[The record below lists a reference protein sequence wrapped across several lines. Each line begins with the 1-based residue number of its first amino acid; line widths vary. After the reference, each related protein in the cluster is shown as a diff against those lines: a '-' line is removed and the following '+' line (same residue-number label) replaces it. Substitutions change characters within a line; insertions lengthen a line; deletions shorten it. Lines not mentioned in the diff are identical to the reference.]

1 MWVRL
6 PANCLNAF
14 LPKFQFTHPCGCDNG
29 AAVKRQRGNSFNSR
43 TRVGATG
50 PLFHVITVND
60 VSIHAP
66 VWVRPFDEN
75 NLTLYFKFQ
84 FTHPCGCD
92 VLSGLPLPRQ
102 KGFNSRTRVGATATG
117 RACAIVSAFQF
128 THPCGCDLA
137 NHLKFMHPAGF
148 NSRTRVGATFFVH
161 RYYLTPAVSIHAPVW
176 VRRFT
181 KIQSTTKQQFQ
192 FTHPCGCD
200 QDEGQDAGT
209 VLVSIHAPVW
219 VRPSSPGRVNGK
231 SWFQFTHPCGCDH
244 LTIESFNS
252 LHRFNSRTRVGATRL
267 QFQSLSE

>member
-92 VLSGLPLPRQ
+92 LFRPPLLSDAC
-102 KGFNSRTRVGATATG
+102 GFNSRTRVGATHNMYLI
-117 RACAIVSAFQF
+117 CVS
-128 THPCGCDLA
+128 
-137 NHLKFMHPAGF
+137 F
-148 NSRTRVGATFFVH
+148 N
-161 RYYLTPAVSIHAPVW
+161 
-176 VRRFT
+176 
-181 KIQSTTKQQFQ
+181 
-192 FTHPCGCD
+192 
-200 QDEGQDAGT
+200 
-209 VLVSIHAPVW
+209 VSIHAPVW
-219 VRPSSPGRVNGK
+219 VRPRLRRRQGPSCR
-231 SWFQFTHPCGCDH
+231 FQFTHPCGCDGRSG
-244 LTIESFNS
+244 LSPEGTWSFNS
-252 LHRFNSRTRVGATRL
+252 RTRVGATRVLFCTVSCTSVSIHAPVWVRPIAQPPFLRASRFNSRTRVGATA
-267 QFQSLSE
+267 